1 MTKAEMSQL
10 QEVARKYSQYGFNLF
25 EVCKLMDKQPKE
37 YPFKR
42 RLNKVRH
49 TLSQVCN
56 CSEYFTFEDMAE
68 ILGVDP
74 QELWDYVQENNIG
87 YLILYTPE
95 HKDKGKGA

>member
-74 QELWDYVQENNIG
+74 RDLWNYVKENGIE
-87 YLILYTPE
+87 YLIICTPK
-95 HKDKGKGA
+95 HRDKGKGA